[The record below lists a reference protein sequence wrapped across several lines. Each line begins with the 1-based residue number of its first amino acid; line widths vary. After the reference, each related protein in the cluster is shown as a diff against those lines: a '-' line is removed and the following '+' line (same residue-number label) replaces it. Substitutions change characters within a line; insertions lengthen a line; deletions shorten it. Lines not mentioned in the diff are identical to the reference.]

1 MDRNIKRT
9 AVEPSAAL
17 AHNLESPWPQGGGRQ
32 DQIGQELPGKLRHHE
47 PVARK
52 RPRPVRE
59 LGEAERVDLD
69 PKMFQQVLEKLDE
82 GVYVCDDE
90 RRILFWNKGA
100 EQLTGYSAEEVIGSH
115 CFDELLLHVDEEGTN
130 LCRDGCPLSETMR
143 SGQDQQRLVYL
154 HHKQGHRVPV
164 RVRTTPLRDADGAI
178 SGAVEIFSSRSYQK
192 DMLERI
198 SRLEREALVDPLTHL
213 VNRRH
218 LEASLDTRL
227 AEQQRYGWRFG
238 VLFIDIDHFK
248 QVNDRHGHEVGDLLL
263 RLVALTLSNSIRP
276 FDLVGRW
283 GGEEFVAIVTNVT
296 PQQLEH
302 IAERARILVAESD
315 ILQDGQRLSVT
326 ISTGATMARSDD
338 TVDTLIRRADR
349 LMYASKTAGR
359 NRTTTDQ
366 QTTPGHEKK
375 ATDTQWT
382 DSHGRNPPERSD

>member
-1 MDRNIKRT
+1 M
-9 AVEPSAAL
+9 
-17 AHNLESPWPQGGGRQ
+17 
-32 DQIGQELPGKLRHHE
+32 
-47 PVARK
+47 
-52 RPRPVRE
+52 
-59 LGEAERVDLD
+59 DLD
-69 PKMFQQVLEKLDE
+69 PKLFQQVLEKLDE

-130 LCRDGCPLSETMR
+130 LCREGCPLSETMR

-164 RVRTTPLRDADGAI
+164 RVRTMPLRDDGGAI
-178 SGAVEIFSSRSYQK
+178 NGAVEIFSSRSYQK

-198 SRLEREALVDPLTHL
+198 SQLEREALIDPLTNL

-248 QVNDRHGHEVGDLLL
+248 RVNDSHGHEVGDLLL
-263 RLVALTLSNSIRP
+263 RLVAMTLSNSMRP

-283 GGEEFVAIVTNVT
+283 GGEEFVAIVTKVT

-366 QTTPGHEKK
+366 QTTPSHEKK